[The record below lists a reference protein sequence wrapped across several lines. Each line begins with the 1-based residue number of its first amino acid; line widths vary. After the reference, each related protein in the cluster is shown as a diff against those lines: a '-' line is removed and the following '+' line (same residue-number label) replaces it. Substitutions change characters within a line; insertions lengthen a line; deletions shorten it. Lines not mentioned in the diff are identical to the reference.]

1 MVFKKTEQIY
11 QRDGTTHT
19 MDIYTKEE
27 KDFSIEI
34 KRFDGMLYEN
44 CWCLYVYIKKS
55 HPMYKFIEKLSIE
68 DDYDFGDKIY
78 PHFHEGCTFLKKE
91 NESFKIGCDYQ
102 HCFDDIFVSSNI
114 ILPTLDKDAEK
125 LYNFFKEWKEEQW
138 QS

>member
-27 KDFSIEI
+27 KDFTIEI

-68 DDYDFGDKIY
+68 DDYDFGNKIY
-78 PHFHEGCTFLKKE
+78 PHFHGGCTFLKKE

-125 LYNFFKEWKEEQW
+125 LYSFFKEWKEEQW